1 MVDTF
6 IKHKIRKAILLELT
20 QSITMN
26 TNFNINNLVRENIK
40 ALKPYSSARD
50 EFKGTAD
57 VFLDANENPFGDLNR
72 YPDPQQK
79 EIKEKLS
86 TIKKVEKNKIFIGN
100 GSDEVIDLAF
110 RIFCEPGKDKV
121 LTFSPTYGMYDV
133 SANINNIEVI
143 KQPLINDFQIN
154 LNQLQPYLDFEDLKI
169 IFICSPNNPTGNSI
183 NLEDIEYVLESFN
196 GIVIVDEAYI
206 DFSSQASFIKNIDKY
221 KNLIVCQTF
230 SKAWGLAGV
239 RVGVAYASEDII
251 KLYNRVKPPY
261 NVSTLNQKA
270 VLNRLDNLDKTF
282 QNIKTIRLER
292 TKLNQALN
300 ALSIVKKIYPSDAN
314 FMLVEVDDANKVY
327 HYLIEKKVI
336 IRNRNTQVK
345 NCVRITVGTKEEN
358 KRLIQALQ
366 NII

>member
-1 MVDTF
+1 MNQ
-6 IKHKIRKAILLELT
+6 KI
-20 QSITMN
+20 
-26 TNFNINNLVRENIK
+26 NINNLVRANIK

-79 EIKEKLS
+79 GIKDKLS
-86 TIKKVEKNKIFIGN
+86 AIKKVATDQIFIGN

-121 LTFSPTYGMYDV
+121 LTFTPTYGMYNV

-143 KQPLINDFQIN
+143 EQPLINDFQIN

-169 IFICSPNNPTGNSI
+169 IFICSPNNPTGNSL
-183 NLEDIEYVLESFN
+183 NPDDIEYILENFN

-206 DFSSQASFIKNIDKY
+206 DFSAQASFIKNIDKY
-221 KNLIVCQTF
+221 DNLIVSQTF

-239 RVGVAYASEDII
+239 RVGVAYASQAII
-251 KLYNRVKPPY
+251 TLYNRVKPPY
-261 NVSTLNQKA
+261 NVSTLNQEA
-270 VLNRLDNLDKTF
+270 VLKSLNNLEEVT
-282 QNIKTIRLER
+282 QNIDTILEER
-292 TKLNQALN
+292 TKLKE
-300 ALSIVKKIYPSDAN
+300 ALSKLAIVKKIYPTDSN
-314 FMLVEVDDANKVY
+314 FLLVEVEDANKTY
-327 HYLIEKKVI
+327 QYLIEQKVI

-345 NCVRITVGTKEEN
+345 NCIRITVGTPEEN
-358 KRLIQALQ
+358 NTLIETLKLV
-366 NII
+366 